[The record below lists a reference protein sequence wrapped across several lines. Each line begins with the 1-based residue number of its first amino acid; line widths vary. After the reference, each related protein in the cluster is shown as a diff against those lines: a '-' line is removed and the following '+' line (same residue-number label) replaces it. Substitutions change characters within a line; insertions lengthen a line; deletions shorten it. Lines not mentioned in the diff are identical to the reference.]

1 MGVTAKVKCVLK
13 LHRDLHRLIL
23 VCSKVKLRE
32 LIWNRNSSYGKM
44 LACQRVLVTIQ
55 VGMDV
60 LRLTGESA
68 DDEGSAK
75 LTIQI
80 SPVTAMYA
88 GDT

>member
-1 MGVTAKVKCVLK
+1 
-13 LHRDLHRLIL
+13 
-23 VCSKVKLRE
+23 
-32 LIWNRNSSYGKM
+32 M